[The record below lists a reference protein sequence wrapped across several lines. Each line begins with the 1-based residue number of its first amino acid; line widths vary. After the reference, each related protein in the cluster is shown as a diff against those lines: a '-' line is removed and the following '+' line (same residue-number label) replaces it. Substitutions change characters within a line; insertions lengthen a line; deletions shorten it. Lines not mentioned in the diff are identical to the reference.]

1 MTSQSLKVCQLCAVD
16 FTLQKFLLPLID
28 GMRSRG
34 WSVKAVC
41 SDGPFVLDLRQR
53 GYEIDAIPIAR
64 SMNPAKAIYSIY
76 ALIKYFKREHFDV
89 VHAHTPVAA
98 LVGRIAAKLAGVPL
112 VIYTAHGFYFHDN
125 MPWWKYRFFVFL
137 EKFGGYFTDLL
148 FTQSAED
155 ADAAVSENILP
166 KSQVMVIGNG
176 VDVERFSLENAGS
189 GEKIRTEL
197 GIPQESFVVGF
208 IGRQVRE
215 KGLVEFLEAA
225 AGLADRFPQLWILLV
240 GERLASDHAGGL
252 EKELAV
258 ARNTFGARLVSTGL
272 REDIPQLLLTMDLF
286 CLPSWREGMPRSII
300 EAMMLAKPVL
310 ATDIRGSREE
320 VIAEETG
327 LIVAPQ
333 SPEALAG
340 AMERFLLN
348 PEWGTRLGESGR
360 KRALKIYDE
369 RRVVAMQIDRIDQ
382 EMLGLESR

>member
-1 MTSQSLKVCQLCAVD
+1 MTSKALKVCQLCAVD
-16 FTLQKFLLPLID
+16 FTLKKFLLPLID

-53 GYEIDAIPIAR
+53 GYEIDAIPILR
-64 SMNPAKAIYSIY
+64 SMNPAKAIYSIF
-76 ALIKYFKREHFDV
+76 ALIKYFKREHFDI
-89 VHAHTPVAA
+89 VHVHTPAAA
-98 LVGRIAAKLAGVPL
+98 LIARIAAKMAGVPM

-125 MPWWKYRFFVFL
+125 MPWWKYKLFL
-137 EKFGGYFTDLL
+137 FMEKFGGYFTDLL

-155 ADAAVSENILP
+155 ADVAVSENILP

-176 VDVERFSLENAGS
+176 VDVERFDPENAGS
-189 GEKIRTEL
+189 SEKTRVEL
-197 GIPQESFVVGF
+197 GIPRESFVLGF
-208 IGRQVRE
+208 TGRLVRE

-225 AGLADRFPQLWILLV
+225 TELADRFPQLWILLV
-240 GERLASDHAGGL
+240 GERLVSDHAGGV
-252 EKELAV
+252 EKQLAV
-258 ARNTFGARLVSTGL
+258 ARNIFGARLVSTGF
-272 REDIPQLLLTMDLF
+272 REDIPQLLSIIDLF

-320 VIAEETG
+320 VVAEETG
-327 LIVAPQ
+327 LIVTPQ

-348 PEWGTRLGESGR
+348 PEWGARLGKNGR

-382 EMLGLESR
+382 EMLRLESR

>member
-1 MTSQSLKVCQLCAVD
+1 MKICQLCAVD
-16 FTLQKFLLPLID
+16 FTLKNFLLPLID

-34 WSVKAVC
+34 WHVVAVC
-41 SDGPFVLDLRQR
+41 SDGPFVSDLRQR
-53 GYEIDAIPIAR
+53 GYEIDTIPIAR
-64 SMNPAKAIYSIY
+64 SMNPAKAIYSIF
-76 ALIKYFKREHFDV
+76 ALIKYFKRERFDI

-98 LVGRIAAKLAGVPL
+98 LIGRVAAKLAGVPL
-112 VIYTAHGFYFHDN
+112 VIYTSHGFYFHDN
-125 MPWWKYRFFVFL
+125 MAWWKYKIFVFL
-137 EKFGGYFTDLL
+137 EKCGGFFTDLL

-155 ADAAVSENILP
+155 AESAVSENILP

-176 VDVERFSLENAGS
+176 VDVECFDPEKVGS

-197 GIPQESFVVGF
+197 GIPQEGFVVGF

-225 AGLADRFPQLWILLV
+225 AGLADRFPQLWVLLV
-240 GERLASDHAGGL
+240 GERLASDHARGL
-252 EKELAV
+252 DKELAV
-258 ARNTFGARLVSTGL
+258 ARNIFGARLVSTGL
-272 REDIPQLLLTMDLF
+272 REDIPQVISAMDLF

-320 VIAEETG
+320 VVAEETG

-333 SPEALAG
+333 SLEALAG

-348 PEWGTRLGESGR
+348 PEWGARLGQGGR

-382 EMLGLESR
+382 EMLGFESR